1 MAKNKKID
9 TKNNL
14 NYSSN
19 NEGQHSA
26 HFEETSANWRFRGI
40 MLVIVIALGFATYS
54 FISTF
59 QRYQANQAQLEVAQL
74 DYQQAQ
80 ESLAELNEL
89 ATIPSRDGLLT
100 MPAAGLMEHVKNV
113 AICLDLH
120 SQNLEEENN

>member
-1 MAKNKKID
+1 MAKNRKIN
-9 TKNNL
+9 TKNDL

-19 NEGQHSA
+19 IEGQHSA

-80 ESLAELNEL
+80 ESLAELNERKQILEDPDYL
-89 ATIPSRDGLLT
+89 AQVARRDYYYSKPG
-100 MPAAGLMEHVKNV
+100 EIIFN
-113 AICLDLH
+113 IESD
-120 SQNLEEENN
+120 SQ